1 MKYHRIGEGRYFMRM
16 DPGEEAIGC
25 LRQFVSEEK
34 VTAGFITG
42 LGSVSTAVLS
52 FLDPETNEYVKRKFD
67 EPMEVGNLTG
77 TISVAREDGRPFI
90 HLHAVLAPR
99 ELIAYSG
106 HVHEL
111 RVGAVMEVILHTYDV
126 KLERVS
132 IPDKAFPWLLLPG
145 EEEPA
150 PGEPAS

>member
-1 MKYHRIGEGRYFMRM
+1 MQYHRIGEGRYFMRM

-42 LGSVSTAVLS
+42 LGSVSNAVLS
-52 FLDPETNEYVKRKFD
+52 FLDPDINEYVKRKFD

-77 TISVAREDGRPFI
+77 TISVASDDGRPFI

-132 IPDKAFPWLLLPG
+132 VPGKAFPWLVMPG
-145 EEEPA
+145 EELPEPE
-150 PGEPAS
+150 EPSS